1 VVVLGDVVTANTG
14 IQELVL
20 SQDPT
25 PQNSAKDKVLL
36 QVFIFLKNVVMHS
49 LKPASIVK
57 TVA

>member
-1 VVVLGDVVTANTG
+1 MFVTANTS

-25 PQNSAKDKVLL
+25 PQNSAKDKILL
-36 QVFIFLKNVVMHS
+36 QVFIFLKKVVMHS